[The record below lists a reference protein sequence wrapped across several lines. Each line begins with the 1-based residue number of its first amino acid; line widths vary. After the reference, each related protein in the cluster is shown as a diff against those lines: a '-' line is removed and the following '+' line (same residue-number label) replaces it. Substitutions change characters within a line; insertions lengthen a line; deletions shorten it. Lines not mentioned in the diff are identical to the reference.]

1 MPIYFKNLKY
11 LLSMKYIITE
21 SQYNRI
27 NEISVYEGGLDHN
40 ESYEN
45 ILIIIKNKIGDKKF
59 KEEIK
64 KYLKRDIGLSP
75 KKEQDN
81 FSFKEYSKQ
90 VQGYGYFDKDEY
102 HPSLFNKDVLS
113 NMAYSLANKFLKV
126 VKLGALEC
134 YIEKS
139 GSGIREYYFFDP
151 ELEMSVG
158 SIKVYRNDFWKGDS
172 WNVTLSGVDREVKG
186 SGTGKLMYSALLDD
200 VDVLFSDTTLYED
213 SLNIWVNV
221 LPKMCYV
228 YALMYDSNRP
238 KRILSTTKILNHES
252 VKRYFATK
260 DSSFAKINQ

>member
-1 MPIYFKNLKY
+1 
-11 LLSMKYIITE
+11 MKYIITE
-21 SQYNRI
+21 SQFNRI
-27 NEISVYEGGLDHN
+27 NEITVYEGGLGHN

-45 ILIIIKNKIGDKKF
+45 VLIIIKNKIGDKKF

-64 KYLKRDIGLSP
+64 KYLKRNIGLSP
-75 KKEQDN
+75 KKEQDD

-90 VQGYGYFDKDEY
+90 VQGYGYFDKDDY

-113 NMAYSLANKFLKV
+113 NMAYSLAKKFLKFE
-126 VKLGALEC
+126 KLGNLEC

-139 GSGIREYYFFDP
+139 GGNAKEYYFFDP

-158 SIKVYRNDFWKGDS
+158 SIKIYRNDFWKGNS
-172 WNVTLSGVDREVKG
+172 WNVGLSGVDKEVKG
-186 SGTGKLMYSALLDD
+186 SGTGKSMYSAVLDD
-200 VDVLFSDTTLYED
+200 VDVLFSDMILYED

-228 YALMYDSNRP
+228 YALMYDSDRP
-238 KRILSTTKILNHES
+238 KRILSSTKILDHEK

-260 DSSFAKINQ
+260 DPSFAKIN